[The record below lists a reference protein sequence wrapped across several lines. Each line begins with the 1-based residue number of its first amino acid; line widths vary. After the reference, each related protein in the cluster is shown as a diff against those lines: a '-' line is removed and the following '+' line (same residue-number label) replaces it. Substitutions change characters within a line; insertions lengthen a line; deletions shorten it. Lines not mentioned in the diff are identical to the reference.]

1 MCSVA
6 FKLETLSMNLCLFLT
21 FYLGFH
27 SFVFSLH
34 CAEGGEHLNVAVVSA
49 TAVMPLPP
57 PQKLMGIEIETS
69 AIKIESPDP
78 DHKIGFT
85 IELSPGKMWMMEEDT
100 SDDTFSSDLSYAG
113 YDRNLELK
121 TVGGFNQVDIYHVIN
136 PMKDL
141 LSFFHASARPSL
153 QITAPMLS
161 SLLGTT
167 VTAELTNLPEVSIK
181 AKEDDTS
188 VRPQITYQLPLHLVP
203 QVFERLKFLGH
214 EKVND
219 FLDCLDP
226 TVPLTFDETKINEKL
241 LHRKLMMRNAA
252 RNQKLQ
258 LFFKRDIAETIQ
270 NITHGASPNVKG
282 FCYLFLY
289 YWYVIF
295 NNKENQ
301 AEESEPGPKK
311 SLAII
316 SRVPVSQIFDKL
328 SSQEKLEVQTI
339 LGPIITVHGSAFR
352 IKAYSNYDG
361 QTITSPATILNW
373 YGSIINLAERIEGV
387 DLLSPPPG
395 LEEGYSMGALDID
408 TDSSGFPLIEVRGY
422 AKIPLDTGL
431 GLPVIS
437 NLHQLVQIEAVWFF
451 NIH

>member
-258 LFFKRDIAETIQ
+258 LFF
-270 NITHGASPNVKG
+270 
-282 FCYLFLY
+282 
-289 YWYVIF
+289 
-295 NNKENQ
+295 
-301 AEESEPGPKK
+301 
-311 SLAII
+311 
-316 SRVPVSQIFDKL
+316 
-328 SSQEKLEVQTI
+328 
-339 LGPIITVHGSAFR
+339 
-352 IKAYSNYDG
+352 
-361 QTITSPATILNW
+361 
-373 YGSIINLAERIEGV
+373 
-387 DLLSPPPG
+387 
-395 LEEGYSMGALDID
+395 
-408 TDSSGFPLIEVRGY
+408 
-422 AKIPLDTGL
+422 
-431 GLPVIS
+431 
-437 NLHQLVQIEAVWFF
+437 
-451 NIH
+451 